1 VGFAFDRYYCND
13 LAGDQGY
20 FKKEIMFNRS
30 IIPLVIIFL
39 VFGILILV
47 FRTKLHEH
55 GFDWE
60 LLSGGNLIVY
70 LVTVFSMHL
79 LQKSLHAENTQA
91 FLRHA
96 YGGIMIKLFACAAAA
111 FIYILVAGADLN
123 KRGLLVCMG
132 FYIVYTAVEL
142 NVIMKHSKAKKHVEN

>member
-1 VGFAFDRYYCND
+1 VGFTFDRYYCND
-13 LAGDQGY
+13 LASDQGY

-39 VFGILILV
+39 VIGILVLV
-47 FRTKLHEH
+47 FRTQLQAN
-55 GFDWE
+55 GFDWQ

-79 LQKSLHAENTQA
+79 LRKSLHAENTQA

-96 YGGIMIKLFACAAAA
+96 YGGIMLKLFACATAA
-111 FIYILVAGADLN
+111 FIYILIAGGDVN
-123 KRGLLVCMG
+123 KRGLLACMG

-142 NVIMKHSKAKKHVEN
+142 NVIMKHSKVKKHVEN